1 MNSSQLNCFI
11 AVADS
16 LSFARAAEKLHITQ
30 PAVTHQIN
38 SLEAELD
45 VKLFKRTTRT
55 VELTKEGFSF
65 ISDAKSILNTIS
77 MAKVRFSTQEKE
89 EPAPFHIGCR
99 QGELHF
105 LPAILK
111 GMAKLHPN
119 IHPSVKTIPFP
130 ALVQLLQNESL
141 DILFG
146 MQGMYDNKQS
156 FQFRELAKIP
166 ISCVVPKNHPLAGK
180 SMVSAEDFAGH
191 RVAILDTHNTPSPS
205 LTLQSLL
212 LKDHSPSDVYRC
224 ETTEDI
230 LMLVRAGMALTI
242 MPDIIPSREE
252 SLVYVPIKNTIT
264 VSYGI
269 FYKTL
274 QQKPM
279 IKDFLKI
286 AGELFAE

>member
-111 GMAKLHPN
+111 DMAGLHPN
-119 IHPSVKTIPFP
+119 IHPFVKTIPFP